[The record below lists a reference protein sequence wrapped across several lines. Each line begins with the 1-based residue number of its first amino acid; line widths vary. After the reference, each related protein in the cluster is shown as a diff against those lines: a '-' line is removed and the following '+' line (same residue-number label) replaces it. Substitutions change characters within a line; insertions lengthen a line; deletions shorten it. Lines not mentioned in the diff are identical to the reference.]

1 MKKLFI
7 TCIATMLYV
16 GNGFSQTLKEVDEHA
31 IVCEQNEV
39 FLRDFSIGTNEEKS
53 NCAHSVILNKGT
65 HYRFHLV
72 DTDFSKSQ
80 LALLLADECGNL
92 TNVDVEHNAKD
103 NIVDFK
109 CEKTAKY
116 ILEFQ
121 TIGNVNNREGIC
133 MLTYVGN

>member
-7 TCIATMLYV
+7 TCIATMLYI
-16 GNGFSQTLKEVDEHA
+16 GNGFSQTLKDVDEHA

-39 FLRDFSIGTNEEKS
+39 FLRDFSIGKNEGKG
-53 NCAHSVILNKGT
+53 NCTSSVILNKGT

-121 TIGNVNNREGIC
+121 STEKSAYKGNCV
-133 MLTYVGN
+133 LTYVGN